1 MSTGELFSTEEMRA
15 FTKDSEVR
23 ERRRAKKLAAIAV
36 PKPPIRGKRRLPGI
50 GASPEAKPQP
60 VGEEAIVRL
69 GKVLKHEEPL
79 VDEITKYG
87 RPDPDPDII
96 SRYVRG
102 GNRRWLEAP
111 KTVEERQAAFRQT
124 MHIEDTFQRNTRAK
138 GSTARINRAALSSV
152 QASVREGIPFNAEA
166 ARYAAAAIEDFGIC
180 LREYPDV
187 VARVG
192 SGDELP
198 ATIEHVGVYAS
209 EHPEIFYEEPMLLRL
224 VQIEQAKRE
233 EGWEAILDTTL
244 RMQGYGDRSTQAD
257 REAEANV
264 QELIASFGVHA
275 EPTA

>member
-1 MSTGELFSTEEMRA
+1 MSTAELFSKEEMREFA
-15 FTKDSEVR
+15 KDPETR

-60 VGEEAIVRL
+60 VGKEAIVRL

-79 VDEITKYG
+79 LDEITKYG
-87 RPDPDPDII
+87 RPHPDPDII
-96 SRYVRG
+96 RRYVRG

-124 MHIEDTFQRNTRAK
+124 MHIEDTFQRNTRVK
-138 GSTARINRAALSSV
+138 GNAARINRAALSSI
-152 QASVREGIPFNAEA
+152 QTSVREELPFNDTA
-166 ARYAAAAIEDFGIC
+166 AHYAAAAIEDFGIC
-180 LREYPDV
+180 LREFPDIV
-187 VARVG
+187 ERAG

-209 EHPEIFYEEPMLLRL
+209 EHPEIFREEPTLLRL

-233 EGWEAILDTTL
+233 EGWEALLDTTL

-257 REAEANV
+257 RQAEANV